1 MLNAREAERN
11 IAWAASPTRF
21 DRDHYA
27 DLILPQVKG
36 KVYAFYNMG
45 TRDFPIGEM
54 FETLN
59 DGKYH
64 VVRFTRS
71 GPNSTIQVDDLMMQ
85 TKMPRGG
92 WTEHLVLACCYLPP
106 CVSCFVHVSVPYV
119 LSLTISQVQSLLLR
133 VGASKKASFSTV
145 TYSKKLGSLCPG

>member
-1 MLNAREAERN
+1 MHEKQNEISHVPLHPLAL
-11 IAWAASPTRF
+11 TVTM
-21 DRDHYA
+21 
-27 DLILPQVKG
+27 ILPQVKG

-92 WTEHLVLACCYLPP
+92 WTEHLVLPCCYLPP
-106 CVSCFVHVSVPYV
+106 ALAVSCMSRYRMFFH
-119 LSLTISQVQSLLLR
+119 
-133 VGASKKASFSTV
+133 
-145 TYSKKLGSLCPG
+145 